1 MLEKSI
7 GKRFRDVRSPPPQ
20 GPFCDIRRR
29 HPTLSASLES
39 PRMLFSDFITK
50 WSASS
55 GAERANKDLFLNDL
69 CAVLDVPGPNPKGAD
84 EDDAYVFERDAQLVH
99 EGEKVTVGW
108 IDLYKQGCFILEA
121 KQGSSEG
128 RRKIGTARRGTPAWN
143 IAMHDAFGQA
153 LGYARTFD
161 NPPPFIITCDLG
173 HCFDLYAAFDGSTAY
188 RPFPDAL
195 RHRIFLTDLE
205 AHLPTLRAI
214 WTDPLSLDPAKH
226 AAKVTREVATHL
238 AELAR
243 ALDAA
248 GHPSEAIAQFLM
260 RCLFTM
266 FAEDVGLLPNRLFS
280 DALENRWLERPD
292 QFQGGCRALWQA
304 MDLGA
309 HFGLEKL
316 LRFNGGLFAEP
327 HVLPLT
333 REHLKLLV
341 EAAKCDWSEVEPA
354 IFGTLLERALDPKKR
369 HQLGAH
375 FTPRAYVERLVRPT
389 VEEPLRA
396 EWDLVRAEVRQLV
409 AEGKE
414 ESARGKVRD
423 FHARLCKVRVLDPAC
438 GAGNFLYVTLDLM
451 KRLEDEVLE
460 LLQDL
465 GDRQMLLAADV
476 IQVGPAQFH
485 GIEVE
490 RWAKEIAE
498 LVLWIGYL
506 QWHHRRHG
514 KVPPKEPVLRDY
526 KNIECRDAVLAW
538 DAIEPLVDEH
548 GLSVTRWDGES
559 FKTHPVTGEQVP
571 DETKRV
577 PVVRYV
583 NPRKATWPKVD
594 FVVGNPP
601 FIGASNT
608 RRALGDGY
616 VDAMRAVWSE
626 VPESADLVMH
636 WWHIAAQKVRA
647 GQASRFGLIT
657 TNSIRQTF
665 NRRIVQ
671 AELEATPP
679 LSLAF
684 AIPDH
689 PWVDSADGA
698 AVRIAMT
705 VGMPGD
711 QEGRLL
717 HVIEERE
724 TEEHD
729 EVEVTLEERRGRLFA
744 DLRMGVNVA
753 SAQPLQANLNLA
765 NRGVQLFG
773 AGFIVSPEEAT
784 KLGLGHTPGLE
795 QHIRT
800 YRNGRDLTDKPRAVM
815 VIDLFGLSAE
825 EVRDRFPAVYQH
837 VLEHVKPERDQNNRA
852 TYRNNWWVFGEP
864 RRVLRQQLAGLP
876 RFIATVE
883 TAKHRTFQFLDAA
896 ILPDNKLVNIASDE
910 AFVLGVLS
918 SRAHVVWAL
927 ATGGTLE
934 DRPRYNKTRCFE
946 TFPFPVCNVAQKD
959 AIGRLGEAIDAH
971 RKRQQAAHPD
981 LTLTGIYN
989 VLEKLRSGESLTAK
1003 EKVIHENGLVSLLRQ
1018 FHDEL
1023 DAAVFD
1029 AYGWPRDLSEE
1040 QILERLVALNS
1051 ERVAEE
1057 KDGLIRWLRPEFQN
1071 PKGAKQ
1077 ASQVE
1082 IAAVAKKNAK
1092 SAKTASSSEKLA
1104 WPKGLPERIAAVRD
1118 LLSRGKGMTED
1129 EIASAFKGAKADAIG
1144 NILQSLNVLGIAV
1157 RYRSKGT
1164 VRWKS
1169 AG

>member
-1 MLEKSI
+1 ML
-7 GKRFRDVRSPPPQ
+7 
-20 GPFCDIRRR
+20 
-29 HPTLSASLES
+29 L
-39 PRMLFSDFITK
+39 SDFISK

-55 GAERANKDLFLNDL
+55 GAERANKDAFLLEL
-69 CAVLDVPGPNPKGAD
+69 CQLLDVPGPNPKGAF
-84 EDDAYVFERDAQLVH
+84 EGDDYVFERDAQFVH
-99 EGEKVTVGW
+99 EGEKVTVGF
-108 IDLYKQGCFILEA
+108 IDLYKRDCFILEA
-121 KQGSSEG
+121 KQGSTEG
-128 RRKIGTARRGTPAWN
+128 HRKIGTARRGTPAWN

-161 NPPPFIITCDLG
+161 RPPPFILTCDLG

-195 RHRIFLTDLE
+195 HNRIFLTDLE

-266 FAEDVGLLPNRLFS
+266 FAEDVGLLPDHLFS
-280 DALENRWLERPD
+280 DALEKRWIDHPD
-292 QFQGGCRALWQA
+292 HFEGGCRALWQA

-316 LRFNGGLFAEP
+316 LRFNGGLFADP
-327 HVLPLT
+327 CVLPLT
-333 REHLKLLV
+333 REHLKLLA

-389 VEEPLRA
+389 IEEPLRS

-414 ESARGKVRD
+414 EAACGRVRE

-465 GDRQMLLAADV
+465 GDRQMLFSADV
-476 IQVGPAQFH
+476 IQVGPGQFH

-526 KNIECRDAVLAW
+526 RNIECRDAVLAW
-538 DAIEPLVDEH
+538 DSVEPLIGKD
-548 GLSVTRWDGES
+548 GAPVTRWDGES

-571 DETKRV
+571 DETRRV

-583 NPRKATWPKVD
+583 NPRKASWPEVD

-616 VDAMRAVWSE
+616 VDALRETWRE

-636 WWHIAAQKVRA
+636 WWHIAAEKVRA
-647 GQASRFGLIT
+647 NELKRFGLIT

-665 NRRIVQ
+665 NRRVVQ
-671 AELEATPP
+671 AELDATPP

-705 VGMPGD
+705 VGTPGER
-711 QEGRLL
+711 EGRLL

-724 TEEHD
+724 TEHD
-729 EVEVTLEERRGRLFA
+729 EIAVTLKEDQGRLFA
-744 DLRMGVNVA
+744 DLRIGADVA
-753 SAQPLQANLNLA
+753 SARTLQANLGLS
-765 NRGVQLFG
+765 NRGVCLFG
-773 AGFIVSPEEAT
+773 AGFIVSPEEAA
-784 KLGLGHTPGLE
+784 KLGLGKTPGLE
-795 QHIRT
+795 RHIRT
-800 YRNGRDLTDKPRAVM
+800 YRNGHDLTVKPRGVL
-815 VIDLFGLSAE
+815 VIDLFGLSAD

-837 VLEHVKPERDQNNRA
+837 VLEHVKPERDLNNREV
-852 TYRNNWWVFGEP
+852 RKKNWWLFGETNP
-864 RRVLRQQLAGLP
+864 KLRQQLAGLP

-883 TAKHRTFQFLDAA
+883 TAKHRTFQFLDANV
-896 ILPDNKLVNIASDE
+896 LPDNMLVNIASAE
-910 AFVLGVLS
+910 AFHLGVLS
-918 SRAHVVWAL
+918 SRIHVIWAL
-927 ATGGTLE
+927 AAGGRLGVGN
-934 DRPRYNKTRCFE
+934 DPRYNKTRCFE
-946 TFPFPVCNVAQKD
+946 TFPFPVCDESLREKIAHFAEQ
-959 AIGRLGEAIDAH
+959 IDAH
-971 RKRQQAAHPD
+971 RKRQQAAHPEV
-981 LTLTGIYN
+981 TLTGLYN
-989 VLEKLRSGESLTAK
+989 VLEKLRSGEALTAK
-1003 EKVIHENGLVSLLRQ
+1003 EKVIHEHGLVSLLREL
-1018 FHDEL
+1018 HDEL
-1023 DAAVFD
+1023 DAAVFN
-1029 AYGWPRDLSEE
+1029 AYGWPRDLTDE

-1071 PKGAKQ
+1071 PKGIKQ

-1082 IAAVAKKNAK
+1082 IAAVEKTSTNKNK
-1092 SAKTASSSEKLA
+1092 STKRSPSSEKTP
-1104 WPKGLPERIAAVRD
+1104 WPKELPDRIAALRD
-1118 LLSRGKGMTED
+1118 FLTQNKGKGMTEE
-1129 EIASAFKGAKADAIG
+1129 EITDSFKGAKSDIIH
-1144 NILQSLNVLGIAV
+1144 NILESLNVLGIAV
-1157 RYRSKGT
+1157 QYKSKGMT
-1164 VRWKS
+1164 KWRV
-1169 AG
+1169 G